1 MLNTSRPTIRQGALG
16 GGLGRYKFKCLGK
29 LPNGWTDWRQIRYT
43 SVDSSRN
50 GHRLKHFAR
59 RYPTAAFGG
68 GFRGS
73 TTQKPVK
80 CGEAVNLG
88 MNTG

>member
-16 GGLGRYKFKCLGK
+16 GGGLGLHKFKCLGK
-29 LPNGWTDWRQIRYT
+29 LPNGWTDWYT

-59 RYPTAAFGG
+59 QYPTAAFCG

-73 TTQKPVK
+73 TTQKPGK
-80 CGEAVNLG
+80 CGETVNLG
-88 MNTG
+88 MDTG